1 MPNNANAL
9 TRLFDF
15 GNVFIEPSGNKQDA
29 FTDSEIIAQCA
40 GIGHH
45 AVQQLVS
52 KHQSDFEEFGKVA
65 FKMRPL
71 ADSRTGQSIK
81 IFLFNEQQAMLLITY
96 LKNTP
101 PVRSFKK
108 QLVKDF
114 HRAKEY
120 ITNQRIQREIG
131 KPTQRSLMD
140 AVKASGEA
148 ERMHGDTLAYSNY
161 CNLACIAATGVNKSK
176 LAAERGFHKSAP
188 AANFLTVEELAVYE
202 RAKDQMRVLL
212 DLGMKYP
219 EIKSHILKEE

>member
-15 GNVFIEPSGNKQDA
+15 GNVFIEPSGDKQDA

-40 GIGHH
+40 E
-45 AVQQLVS
+45 VQRETVMRLLR
-52 KHQSDFEEFGKVA
+52 KHSNDFEEFGKLG
-65 FKMRPL
+65 FKIRKVEMGRPQKVYQL
-71 ADSRTGQSIK
+71 
-81 IFLFNEQQAMLLITY
+81 NEQQAMLLITY
-96 LKNTP
+96 LQNTP
-101 PVRSFKK
+101 PVRAFKK

-131 KPTQRSLMD
+131 KPTQRRLMD

-188 AANFLTVEELAVYE
+188 AANFLSVEELAVYE

-212 DLGMKYP
+212 DLGMQYQ
-219 EIKSHILKEE
+219 EIKSHILRRVEEC

>member
-1 MPNNANAL
+1 MPNKANAL

-52 KHQSDFEEFGKVA
+52 KHQSDFEEFGIIA
-65 FKMRPL
+65 FKMREIVGRGRPEKVY
-71 ADSRTGQSIK
+71 S
-81 IFLFNEQQAMLLITY
+81 FNEQQAMLLITY

-101 PVRSFKK
+101 PVRAFKK

>member
-1 MPNNANAL
+1 MPNTQNAL

-52 KHQSDFEEFGKVA
+52 KHQSDFEEFGIIA
-65 FKMRPL
+65 FKMREIVGRGRPEKVY
-71 ADSRTGQSIK
+71 S
-81 IFLFNEQQAMLLITY
+81 FNEQQAMLLITY

-212 DLGMKYP
+212 DLGMQYP
-219 EIKSHILKEE
+219 EIKSHILKED

>member
-1 MPNNANAL
+1 MPNNSNAL

-40 GIGHH
+40 E
-45 AVQQLVS
+45 VQRETVMRLLR
-52 KHQSDFEEFGKVA
+52 KHQNDFEEFGKLG
-65 FKMRPL
+65 FKIRKVETGRPQKVYQL
-71 ADSRTGQSIK
+71 
-81 IFLFNEQQAMLLITY
+81 NEQQAMLLITY
-96 LKNTP
+96 LQNTP
-101 PVRSFKK
+101 PVRAFKK

-148 ERMHGDTLAYSNY
+148 ERMHGDMLAYSNY

-212 DLGMKYP
+212 DLGMQYP
-219 EIKSHILKEE
+219 EIKSHILKEG